1 MANAL
6 VPCSALR
13 LVAQPLSV
21 PSRKWVLWDGDDAAS
36 SACILLCLPLSFY
49 LSSSGG
55 LPYLVTML
63 TSLFCVDVL

>member
-1 MANAL
+1 MADAL

-36 SACILLCLPLSFY
+36 FACILLYFLFHSVVLLVAGCLYLDAMLIQSF
-49 LSSSGG
+49 L
-55 LPYLVTML
+55 
-63 TSLFCVDVL
+63 C